1 MKNKNNTP
9 SSDKKASAKSPKPR
23 ATQQYIM
30 LMIPAEYQGGK
41 NAAQEFVPD
50 PKKME
55 EMGRFNEELGKAVKI
70 VSVNGLHPLA
80 TGARVA
86 FGNGKPTVTDGPDI
100 EVKEVLGGYWM
111 VEANSKEE
119 LVKWAQ
125 RCPADPGDVIE
136 IRQVWNEA
144 DIETEK

>member
-1 MKNKNNTP
+1 M
-9 SSDKKASAKSPKPR
+9 
-23 ATQQYIM
+23 QFLM
-30 LMIPAEYQGGK
+30 LMIPAIYQGGNK
-41 NAAQEFVPD
+41 VDPGFTPD

-70 VSVNGLHPLA
+70 LSLNGLHPLD
-80 TGARVA
+80 TGARVS
-86 FGNGKPTVTDGPDI
+86 FGEGKPIVTDGPFI
-100 EVKEVLGGYWM
+100 EAKEVLGGYWM

-136 IRQVWNEA
+136 IRQIFEFGENA
-144 DIETEK
+144 